1 MTTSDTPTQAK
12 INTPLI
18 LPGCLAATFCLGSI
32 LIGIAAVSWFPLIRQ
47 PVETLIAR
55 KPVETPVT
63 RWAADRLCQS

>member
-1 MTTSDTPTQAK
+1 MTTSDAPTQAK
-12 INTPLI
+12 INAPLI
-18 LPGCLAATFCLGSI
+18 LPGCLAATFCLGLI

-55 KPVETPVT
+55 KPMETLVT